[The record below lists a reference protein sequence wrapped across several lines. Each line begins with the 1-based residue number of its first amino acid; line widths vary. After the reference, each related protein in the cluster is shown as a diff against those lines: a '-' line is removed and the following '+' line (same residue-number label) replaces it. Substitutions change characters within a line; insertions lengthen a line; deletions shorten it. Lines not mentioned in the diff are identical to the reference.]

1 MKKNNKI
8 KGQEGHAPSED
19 SRAGSFFSSPGAPGV
34 LWLTAASLCKP
45 GPLSVCRWLP
55 LASYACQCRRQN
67 RLGFD
72 PQVGKICWRRKWQ
85 PTPVYLPGE
94 SHGQRSWRST
104 VHRVA
109 KSQTQLKRLS
119 THRCN
124 IRPLLMFTCLEISIL
139 YSATFLNSLFS
150 ILFLFSFP
158 LWVFFLNLL
167 FKHLYLEIPRI
178 PKAQN
183 KTKLSE
189 S

>member
-1 MKKNNKI
+1 MTRNWAPKNNRNLFSHNSRGQKSKTKVPEDFPGGPTFTARAQPQSLMGELRSCKLSGMAKKKFFMKKNNKI

-94 SHGQRSWRST
+94 SHGPGGLQST
-104 VHRVA
+104 GSHRVGDD
-109 KSQTQLKRLS
+109 
-119 THRCN
+119 
-124 IRPLLMFTCLEISIL
+124 
-139 YSATFLNSLFS
+139 
-150 ILFLFSFP
+150 
-158 LWVFFLNLL
+158 
-167 FKHLYLEIPRI
+167 
-178 PKAQN
+178 
-183 KTKLSE
+183 
-189 S
+189 